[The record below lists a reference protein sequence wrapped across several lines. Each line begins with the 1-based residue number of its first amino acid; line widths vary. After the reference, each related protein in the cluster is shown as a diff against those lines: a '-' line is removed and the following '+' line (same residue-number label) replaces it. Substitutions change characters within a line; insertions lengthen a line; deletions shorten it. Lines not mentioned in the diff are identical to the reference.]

1 MVACNNVSTICMLN
15 LLCRTLTKKP
25 HIAGMDTNIE
35 LAAFVADE
43 WKSLKFDKVEMV
55 NFSVLLQYPN
65 DTNPNKFQIQ
75 FENGSVYYD
84 SPTASLE
91 PPLTEDEN
99 QTGVPRP
106 FNAYSGKGSA
116 RV

>member
-1 MVACNNVSTICMLN
+1 MLN

-116 RV
+116 TV